1 LRSARGTDAVDRL
14 DQQVDQIVGQAT
26 STQIDK
32 GGQPGAPRRI
42 GMPAQF
48 MRCLDRYAPPDLRAA
63 IFLLLLRICCCFG
76 QALRKFQ
83 IVRLSVR
90 P

>member
-1 LRSARGTDAVDRL
+1 VLARDVLDIIEQFTFDFALGAGTDAVDRL
-14 DQQVDQIVGQAT
+14 DQQVDQIVGQAA

-48 MRCLDRYAPPDLRAA
+48 MRCLDRYAPPAA
-63 IFLLLLRICCCFG
+63 LQLTW
-76 QALRKFQ
+76 
-83 IVRLSVR
+83 
-90 P
+90 